1 MQSPEGAVHD
11 RLDGLTEVELRAC
24 CAADTW
30 VAAVRSARPYAS
42 LDALL
47 TASDAAIHAFDD
59 AALEQALA
67 AHPRIGERMSGGT
80 REAAW
85 SRSEQSG
92 ALSADADVTARLA
105 RGNRAY
111 EQRFDR
117 VFLIRASGRTPEQM
131 YDELQAR
138 LGHDDEIEREVVL
151 RELADIVRLRLTG
164 LVRG

>member
-11 RLDGLTEVELRAC
+11 RLEGVTEAELRAC

-30 VAAVRSARPYAS
+30 VATLRSAGPYSS

-47 TASDAAIHAFDD
+47 AASDAAVLALDD
-59 AALEQALA
+59 ASLDQALA
-67 AHPRIGERMSGGT
+67 AHPRIGERMSGDT

-85 SRSEQSG
+85 SRSEQAG

-105 RGNRAY
+105 QGTVAY

-117 VFLIRASGRTPEQM
+117 VFLIRASGRTSEQM

-138 LGHDDEIEREVVL
+138 LGHDDETERGVVL

-164 LVRG
+164 LVGP